1 MLRLQDSESSL
12 NALKSYSLKIDKMNF
27 TEKINQDI
35 KNAMLA
41 KEKER
46 LAVLRDIKS
55 KLLLEATSGA
65 GGELTEEAA
74 NKIVLKLH
82 KQRMET
88 YQIYVDQG
96 RNDLAEEE
104 LFQAKVLE
112 DYLPK
117 MMSDDEVRQVIAAKI
132 AEIGA
137 SGPQD
142 MGKVMGPVNGQLA
155 GKADGKRVSEL
166 VKEALANL

>member
-1 MLRLQDSESSL
+1 
-12 NALKSYSLKIDKMNF
+12 MNF

-35 KNAMLA
+35 KSAMLA

-55 KLLLEATSGA
+55 KLLLEATSGSS
-65 GGELTEEAA
+65 GELTEEAA

-117 MMSDDEVRQVIAAKI
+117 MMSEDEVRAIIAAKL
-132 AEIGA
+132 
-137 SGPQD
+137 P
-142 MGKVMGPVNGQLA
+142 KLVPVDL
-155 GKADGKRVSEL
+155 RIW
-166 VKEALANL
+166 VK

>member
-1 MLRLQDSESSL
+1 
-12 NALKSYSLKIDKMNF
+12 MNF

-65 GGELTEEAA
+65 GGELSEEAA

-117 MMSDDEVRQVIAAKI
+117 MMSDDEVRAIIAAKI
-132 AEIGA
+132 AEVGA
-137 SGPQD
+137 GGPQD
-142 MGKVMGPVNGQLA
+142 MGKVMGPVSGQLA